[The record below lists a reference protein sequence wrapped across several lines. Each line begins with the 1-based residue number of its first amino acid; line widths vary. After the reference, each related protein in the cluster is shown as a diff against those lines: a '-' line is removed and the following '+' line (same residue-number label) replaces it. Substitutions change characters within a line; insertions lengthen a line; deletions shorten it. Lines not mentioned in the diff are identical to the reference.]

1 MPALAREDSAGRSKQ
16 DAEKC
21 SRWSFPARQKICWCQ
36 MARKRQIPRAKPG
49 PRNNPRNDKFRC
61 FSANCKVRASTYQ
74 RAVKL
79 GPDAAQILGAEARG
93 RTVGYVGA
101 EATTHKLRSFSA

>member
-1 MPALAREDSAGRSKQ
+1 MLAIVLPGEARNLLVANGPEKADSSG
-16 DAEKC
+16 
-21 SRWSFPARQKICWCQ
+21 
-36 MARKRQIPRAKPG
+36 KPG
-49 PRNNPRNDKFRC
+49 PRNDPRNDKFRC

-101 EATTHKLRSFSA
+101 EATTHKLRSFSAGRETAL